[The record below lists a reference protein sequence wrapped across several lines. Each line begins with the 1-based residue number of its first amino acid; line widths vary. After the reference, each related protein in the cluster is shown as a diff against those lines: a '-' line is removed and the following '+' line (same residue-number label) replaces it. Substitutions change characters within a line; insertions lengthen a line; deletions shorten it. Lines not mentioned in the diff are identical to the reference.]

1 MMTIQRANYCSIA
14 GSLQRLLSSSSSSLS
29 SSSQSFYFA
38 KPKTDLY
45 SFVGFLLTA
54 TSNFLCFYTYTVW
67 VGRVGGIGASK
78 PPASLTSLACA
89 PAPASIWD
97 GAHPVTKLPS
107 LRQLMPGNGGS
118 KVSIREEKNKDNS
131 NDNVIYD
138 NVYRRRQIKS
148 AKIQLSRPYKYLTL
162 KP

>member
-1 MMTIQRANYCSIA
+1 MGRPN
-14 GSLQRLLSSSSSSLS
+14 LPPPLPLL
-29 SSSQSFYFA
+29 
-38 KPKTDLY
+38 
-45 SFVGFLLTA
+45 LLPL
-54 TSNFLCFYTYTVW
+54 FW
-67 VGRVGGIGASK
+67 H
-78 PPASLTSLACA
+78 
-89 PAPASIWD
+89 

-107 LRQLMPGNGGS
+107 LRQLMPGNGRL